1 MLDEVMHISY
11 KHCFAVRMKWA
22 LMLLAMLKVFNGFA
36 QGTQSQANATI
47 EGIVFD
53 HDTKDRVARTIIFN
67 ITSRKFWYNNL
78 NQFKVDANP
87 GKKLVFSKQDYLP
100 DTVLIKDASNIAVY
114 LQRTAIM
121 LHEVTINDSL
131 HTPLQRLAATK
142 KEYNKAYGSSAYS
155 DPLSSVP
162 GAGAGISIDALY
174 NSLSKSGRDAEHL
187 RGLIQHDY
195 EQNVIDYRF
204 NKSYVGNITKLK
216 GIELA
221 DFMIKYRPS
230 YYLVTTDSEYEFI
243 NYIRTNFRR
252 YQRNKRVF
260 SQPPLRPPQSLRLA
274 NNNCQ
279 GYNKCTY
286 YPVIEW
292 GFLLKSNRFCFNLY
306 HYV

>member
-1 MLDEVMHISY
+1 
-11 KHCFAVRMKWA
+11 MKWV
-22 LMLLAMLKVFNGFA
+22 LLLLAMLKVCDGLA
-36 QGTQSQANATI
+36 QNVPVPSDGTI
-47 EGIVFD
+47 EGIIFD

-67 ITSRKFWYNNL
+67 ITTKKFWYNNL
-78 NQFKVDANP
+78 KGEFKVDANP
-87 GKKLVFSKQDYLP
+87 GDKLVFSKQDYLP
-100 DTVLIKDASNIAVY
+100 DTVLIKNNANIAVY

-155 DPLSSVP
+155 DPFSSIP
-162 GAGAGISIDALY
+162 GGGAGISIDAIY

-187 RGLIQHDY
+187 RGLIQQDY

-204 NKSYVGNITKLK
+204 NKSYVSNITKLK
-216 GIELA
+216 GQDLA

-243 NYIRTNFRR
+243 SYVRTSFKR

-260 SQPPLRPPQSLRLA
+260 SQPPLRPPQS
-274 NNNCQ
+274 
-279 GYNKCTY
+279 
-286 YPVIEW
+286 
-292 GFLLKSNRFCFNLY
+292 
-306 HYV
+306 

>member
-1 MLDEVMHISY
+1 LLNEVIHINHTHY
-11 KHCFAVRMKWA
+11 FAVRIRWA
-22 LMLLAMLKVFNGFA
+22 LLLVAMLKAFSGFA
-36 QGTQSQANATI
+36 QVTPPPANGTI

-67 ITSRKFWYNNL
+67 ITSRKFWYDNL
-78 NQFKVDANP
+78 KGEFKVDANP
-87 GKKLVFSKQDYLP
+87 GDKLVFSKQDYLP

-155 DPLSSVP
+155 DPFSSVP

-216 GIELA
+216 GTELA

-230 YYLVTTDSEYEFI
+230 YYLATTDSEYEFI
-243 NYIRTNFRR
+243 SYIRTSLRR

-260 SQPPLRPPQSLRLA
+260 SQPPLRPPQS
-274 NNNCQ
+274 
-279 GYNKCTY
+279 
-286 YPVIEW
+286 
-292 GFLLKSNRFCFNLY
+292 
-306 HYV
+306 

>member
-1 MLDEVMHISY
+1 MKRGLLLLVMLRA
-11 KHCFAVRMKWA
+11 FT
-22 LMLLAMLKVFNGFA
+22 LFA
-36 QGTQSQANATI
+36 QDKAAPAGGTI
-47 EGIVFD
+47 EGIIFD

-67 ITSRKFWYNNL
+67 ITTKKYWYNNL
-78 NQFKVDANP
+78 KGEFKVDANP
-87 GKKLVFSKQDYLP
+87 GDKLVFSKQDYLP
-100 DTVLIKDASNIAVY
+100 DTVLIKNNANIAVY

-131 HTPLQRLAATK
+131 HTPLQRLSATR

-155 DPLSSVP
+155 DPFSTSP
-162 GAGAGISIDALY
+162 GSGAGISIDALY

-204 NKSYVGNITKLK
+204 NKSYISNITKLK
-216 GIELA
+216 DPELA

-243 NYIRTNFRR
+243 SYIRTSLRR

-260 SQPPLRPPQSLRLA
+260 SQPPLRPPQS
-274 NNNCQ
+274 
-279 GYNKCTY
+279 
-286 YPVIEW
+286 
-292 GFLLKSNRFCFNLY
+292 
-306 HYV
+306 